1 MEHQLA
7 RDTISQ
13 HDLDKVAEWIAANPR
28 LTIGRLVGEF
38 ENAWSDWLGCEHS
51 VLVNS
56 GSSANLLMLYT
67 LMESGRLTTASRV
80 VVPAVSWV
88 TTVAPV
94 IQLGMTPILC
104 DCDPTNLGLDVEAFE
119 QICRY
124 QRPHAVV
131 LVHVLG
137 VPNHMDE
144 ILDIANRYDVMVLE
158 DCCEAHGAEYRGEK
172 VGTFGV
178 MSTFSYYFGH
188 HMSTIE
194 GGMISTNDEHLYEL
208 SKSIRSHGWDRDLS
222 GEHRDGLRDE
232 FEIDPFSALY
242 TFYYVGFN
250 FRPTE
255 LNGFLGLIQLERL
268 DETIETRNRNY
279 AHYCRLFQ
287 DHWHMANA
295 KSRVS
300 AFAFGLLSYDRAK
313 VGKILREHGVESRP
327 LVCGSIG
334 RQPFWIKRFG
344 HTPLRNADRVHF
356 DGLYIPCNQAM
367 STEDVEHIASL
378 VPKELLVS
386 LDDVGYWQDNY
397 SIRMA
402 PPSGRIRRVA

>member
-1 MEHQLA
+1 MQYPLA

-13 HDLDKVAEWIAANPR
+13 DDLDQVAQWLSSNPR

-38 ENAWSDWLGCEHS
+38 EQAWSTWQGCEHS

-104 DCDPTNLGLDVEAFE
+104 DCDQQNLGLDPEAFE

-137 VPNHMDE
+137 VPNHMAE
-144 ILDIANRYDVMVLE
+144 ILAIGERYDVIVLE
-158 DCCEAHGAEYRGEK
+158 DCCEAHGAEYAGRQ
-172 VGTFGV
+172 VGTFGL
-178 MSTFSYYFGH
+178 MSTFSFYFGH

-194 GGMISTNDEHLYEL
+194 GGMISTDDEELFEL

-222 GEHRDGLRDE
+222 EAHRSGLRAE
-232 FEIDPFSALY
+232 FDIDPFSALY

-250 FRPTE
+250 FRPSE
-255 LNGFLGLIQLERL
+255 LNGFIGLLQIQRL
-268 DETIETRNRNY
+268 DEIITQRADSY
-279 AHYCRLFQ
+279 AQYCRLFQ
-287 DHWHMANA
+287 DQWHMRNDQ
-295 KSRVS
+295 SRVS
-300 AFAFGLLSYDRAK
+300 AFAFGLLSHDRAE
-313 VGKILREHGVESRP
+313 VGRILAAQGVESRP
-327 LVCGSIG
+327 LVCG
-334 RQPFWIKRFG
+334 
-344 HTPLRNADRVHF
+344 
-356 DGLYIPCNQAM
+356 
-367 STEDVEHIASL
+367 VE
-378 VPKELLVS
+378 
-386 LDDVGYWQDNY
+386 
-397 SIRMA
+397 R
-402 PPSGRIRRVA
+402 